1 MWIVWHPFFLQLASA
16 LSPSFNINTYS
27 MLRTL
32 PLLPGKESLAWI
44 LEGRMKTALEPPVG
58 VALLV
63 EELLENQHLVFRHV
77 GIVTPPLL
85 FVMLEHELW
94 LGPAR
99 GGDAM
104 NLRLDDVLIVDGG
117 AVEHAEGIVEQHA
130 ATEVDW
136 APETDNHEDLALCQL
151 LVDLR

>member
-44 LEGRMKTALEPPVG
+44 LEGRVKTALEPPIG

-63 EELLENQHLVFRHV
+63 EELLE
-77 GIVTPPLL
+77 
-85 FVMLEHELW
+85 
-94 LGPAR
+94 
-99 GGDAM
+99 D
-104 NLRLDDVLIVDGG
+104 
-117 AVEHAEGIVEQHA
+117 
-130 ATEVDW
+130 
-136 APETDNHEDLALCQL
+136 
-151 LVDLR
+151 